1 VEYSNSYPQG
11 VGISSGKQHQ
21 NTSKLTLT
29 TQTIESQIRH
39 FDQKFFVRNKT
50 IIRSF
55 AEEIDYFFLE
65 TLQFT
70 A

>member
-1 VEYSNSYPQG
+1 MEYSNSYPQG

-55 AEEIDYFFLE
+55 AEEIDYVFLE